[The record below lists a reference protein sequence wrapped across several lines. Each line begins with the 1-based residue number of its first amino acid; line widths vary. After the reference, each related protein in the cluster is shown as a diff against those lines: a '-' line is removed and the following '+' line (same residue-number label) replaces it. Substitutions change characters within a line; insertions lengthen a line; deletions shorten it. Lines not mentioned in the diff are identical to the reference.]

1 MQLHS
6 HVVLLVQA
14 AQGQQ
19 HVGGVL
25 VALFLGQGLT
35 GHGLLESS
43 GSLLSVGIHVGDV
56 IQAVVRG
63 AAAHLYE
70 ELQAL
75 IQSVDNAVGTGKL
88 AADHVF
94 QLVDVIGKAFLAD
107 VQGLVGAVGG
117 GHDDLDGRVS
127 LDLLVPLQRIDGV
140 IGGADHGNIALLDQ
154 AADSQLRV
162 ILQLLVAQVPN
173 FLSGVAVQHALVA
186 KVLLQLQM
194 APGVHRVAD
203 GHGQGLGKLLETL
216 AVGLV
221 AGDVLLWYAVGTHH
235 APLVVVAKVVV
246 RAIGQDLMAAQP
258 HLGDVLKA
266 AVLVDLLRGNV
277 AVIVYD
283 GQLGRIVVIQV
294 LGGRGL
300 QQKVLVH
307 KSFHVQNAP
316 YR

>member
-88 AADHVF
+88 AADHV
-94 QLVDVIGKAFLAD
+94 L
-107 VQGLVGAVGG
+107 
-117 GHDDLDGRVS
+117 
-127 LDLLVPLQRIDGV
+127 
-140 IGGADHGNIALLDQ
+140 
-154 AADSQLRV
+154 
-162 ILQLLVAQVPN
+162 
-173 FLSGVAVQHALVA
+173 
-186 KVLLQLQM
+186 
-194 APGVHRVAD
+194 
-203 GHGQGLGKLLETL
+203 
-216 AVGLV
+216 
-221 AGDVLLWYAVGTHH
+221 
-235 APLVVVAKVVV
+235 
-246 RAIGQDLMAAQP
+246 
-258 HLGDVLKA
+258 
-266 AVLVDLLRGNV
+266 
-277 AVIVYD
+277 
-283 GQLGRIVVIQV
+283 
-294 LGGRGL
+294 
-300 QQKVLVH
+300 
-307 KSFHVQNAP
+307 
-316 YR
+316 